1 MISLYIRITDQA
13 LRHSDHQR
21 PRLPRTDQSAVKQ
34 NCRGQKIESAP
45 AAVVGVSAVED
56 LGLGEAPAAVVV
68 AVVMARVVE

>member
-1 MISLYIRITDQA
+1 MIILYIRITDQA

-21 PRLPRTDQSAVKQ
+21 PSSLRTDQSALKQ
-34 NCRGQKIESAP
+34 DCRGQKILLAL

-68 AVVMARVVE
+68 AVVLARVVE